1 MDREVRTILLVGCS
15 TSMLFFLGSLLK
27 RIEYRI
33 VTARS
38 GEDALRLLDESLPSV
53 VLAEVELPAMSG
65 VALLKHIKER
75 PDGVALPVV
84 MLTARDEPGIRDTCM
99 QLGCAAC
106 LLKPVEPELLYRTIQ
121 AASES
126 VPRANIRLQ
135 TSLKVI
141 VGDGSVLGGAI
152 RTEYATALSEG
163 GLFIST
169 RYPQPR
175 NAVTPLRILINGREV
190 TAKALVLYICGHGE
204 GPSVEPGMGMKF
216 IQISDADRAVL
227 RRFIRE
233 QLTRDVE
240 DHDQGRSLPA
250 LQG

>member
-1 MDREVRTILLVGCS
+1 MDREVRTILLVDCS
-15 TSMLFFLGSLLK
+15 TPRSFLGSFLG

-33 VTARS
+33 VTATS
-38 GEDALRLLDESLPSV
+38 GEDALRMMDESLPSV
-53 VLAEVELPAMSG
+53 VLADAALPAMSG
-65 VALLKHIKER
+65 VSLLKHIKER
-75 PDGVALPVV
+75 PDWGALPVV
-84 MLTARDEPGIRDTCM
+84 MLTTRDEPGIRDTCM

-106 LLKPVEPELLYRTIQ
+106 LLKPVEPELLYRTLQ
-121 AASES
+121 AALES
-126 VPRANIRLQ
+126 VPRANMRLH
-135 TSLKVI
+135 TSLQVI
-141 VGDGSVLGGAI
+141 VGDGSVLGGAV

-175 NAVTPLRILINGREV
+175 NAVTPLKIFINGREV

-216 IQISDADRAVL
+216 VQISDADRAVL

-233 QLTRDVE
+233 QLTHDIG
-240 DHDQGRSLPA
+240 DHAEGSLS
-250 LQG
+250 G